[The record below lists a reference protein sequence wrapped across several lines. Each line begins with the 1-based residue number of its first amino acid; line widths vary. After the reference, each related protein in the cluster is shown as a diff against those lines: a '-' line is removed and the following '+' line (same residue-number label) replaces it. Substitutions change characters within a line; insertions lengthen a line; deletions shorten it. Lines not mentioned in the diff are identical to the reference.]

1 MHRTGKYFFT
11 LRVWL
16 LWLTVC
22 LALSTLWSRGS
33 SLGRGPATQVTALM
47 WEALMCPVP
56 PDLPSGLWGALEPNT
71 RTGRIVTKD
80 KAAWKQHGPRAF
92 RTVFNAK
99 TINGIC
105 CELQAESITKNRM
118 LRRKNC
124 QGTRV
129 LPSFKQDSRGEKVNS
144 RYRRW
149 RTLPH
154 SKSKKSKGKKIE
166 AKRNKIEGQS

>member
-1 MHRTGKYFFT
+1 MHRTDKYFFT

-71 RTGRIVTKD
+71 RTGRTVTKD

-99 TINGIC
+99 TINGYLLWTTSGKHHQEQDATKK
-105 CELQAESITKNRM
+105 ELSGNKSSSKFQTGQQRWKS
-118 LRRKNC
+118 
-124 QGTRV
+124 Q
-129 LPSFKQDSRGEKVNS
+129 FKIQKMKDSS
-144 RYRRW
+144 
-149 RTLPH
+149 T
-154 SKSKKSKGKKIE
+154 
-166 AKRNKIEGQS
+166 Q